1 MSVIHGVNLHVGLS
15 NSMSNILPGSAVIDG
30 TIRLMLKYLRNR
42 DTVNIR
48 RLSYEDVV
56 VEVRG

>member
-1 MSVIHGVNLHVGLS
+1 MSVVHGVYLHVGLS
-15 NSMSNILPGSAVIDG
+15 NSMSNILPGSTLIDG

-48 RLSYEDVV
+48 RLSYEDVI
-56 VEVRG
+56 VEARG